1 MPAPAMV
8 LTQSDVES
16 LLRNDS
22 ANSRVNVLEKVAA
35 HYNSSEL
42 HDRELIVA
50 EQIFRLLMKDAE
62 MFVRTALADRLK
74 DNPTV
79 PRDIILHLA
88 NEHVDAAAPV
98 LSCSQVLSD
107 ADLIQIIES
116 TRELGK
122 LQSIA
127 KRPSVSSRVSGALI
141 ETSYPTVITELLTNA
156 KADITPSMLEQVAKD
171 FGNDEPVMMAMVT
184 RPPLPA
190 PLVDKLM
197 KQASANVA
205 KELKKRYAGAAKLV
219 EKESNVIQEDTLMQL
234 LERRVNEV
242 EIEAL
247 VHQMYEGE
255 RLSPS
260 LIMTALCRGHLDF
273 VRAAIARLA
282 SIPTHNATK
291 LLSDRGE
298 LGVRA
303 IYTRTQMPESM
314 YGAVSLLLGV
324 AHDLEDA
331 GIKPGTQAYAN
342 AAVERLMYHPHAK
355 DVENLP
361 YIMALIRQQ
370 PRA

>member
-22 ANSRVNVLEKVAA
+22 SNSRVTVLEKVAA
-35 HYNSSEL
+35 QYNVSGL
-42 HDRELIVA
+42 HEREVIIA

-62 MFVRTALADRLK
+62 MFVRTSLAERLK

-88 NEHVDAAAPV
+88 NEHADTAAPI

-116 TRELGK
+116 TRELSK

-127 KRPSVSSRVSGALI
+127 KRPKVSTRVSGALI
-141 ETSYPTVITELLTNA
+141 ETSYPQVITELLSNE
-156 KADITPSMLEQVAKD
+156 KAEIAPVMLEQVVKD
-171 FGNDEPVMMAMVT
+171 FGSDEPVMIAMASRT
-184 RPPLPA
+184 HLPA
-190 PLVDKLM
+190 PLVDRLM
-197 KQASANVA
+197 KQANSNVA
-205 KELKKRYAGAAKLV
+205 KELKKRYGDAAKLV
-219 EKESNVIQEDTLMQL
+219 EKESSAVQEDTLMHL

-247 VHQMYEGE
+247 VHQMYEEE
-255 RLSPS
+255 RLNAS

-314 YGAVSLLLGV
+314 YGAVSLLLAV

-331 GIKPGTQAYAN
+331 GIKAGTQAYAN

-370 PRA
+370 PRQ

>member
-22 ANSRVNVLEKVAA
+22 ASSRVNVLEKVAG

-42 HDRELIVA
+42 HDRELMVA

-62 MFVRTALADRLK
+62 MFVRTALAERLK

-79 PRDIILHLA
+79 PRDIIVHLA
-88 NEHVDAAAPV
+88 SDHPDAAAPV
-98 LSCSQVLSD
+98 LSYSQVLSD

-127 KRPSVSSRVSGALI
+127 RRPKVSSRVSGALI
-141 ETSYPTVITELLTNA
+141 ETSYPQVISELLANT
-156 KADITPSMLEQVAKD
+156 KAEITATMLEQVAKE
-171 FGNDEPVMMAMVT
+171 FGNDEPVMVAMAG
-184 RPPLPA
+184 RGGLPA
-190 PLVDKLM
+190 PLVDRLM
-197 KQASANVA
+197 KQANATVT
-205 KELKKRYAGAAKLV
+205 KELKKRYGDAAKLV
-219 EKESNVIQEDTLMQL
+219 EKESSAVQEDTLMHL

-247 VHQMYEGE
+247 VHQMYEEE
-255 RLSPS
+255 RLNAS

-291 LLSDRGE
+291 LLADRGQ

-303 IYTRTQMPESM
+303 IYTRTQMPESI
-314 YGAVSLLLGV
+314 YGAVSLLLHV
-324 AHDLEDA
+324 AHDLEEA

-342 AAVERLMYHPHAK
+342 AAVERLMYHPQAK